1 MWEFNKHIYIYTYTY
16 TYTMPLKKLKGC
28 SRKAFREGKCNNY
41 QAIRCDKKNNKTKK
55 VVKTVLFF
63 NNVKEREAYIK
74 SNKYKS
80 RKCDK
85 TMRYSVLSVTP
96 KKVKSDK

>member
-1 MWEFNKHIYIYTYTY
+1 MYIHIYNTYTY

-96 KKVKSDK
+96 KKVKSGK

>member
-1 MWEFNKHIYIYTYTY
+1 
-16 TYTMPLKKLKGC
+16 MPLKKLKGC

-41 QAIRCDKKNNKTKK
+41 QAIRCEKKNNKTKK

-63 NNVKEREAYIK
+63 NNVKEREAYIIT
-74 SNKYKS
+74 NKYKS

-96 KKVKSDK
+96 KKVKSGK

>member
-1 MWEFNKHIYIYTYTY
+1 MYIHVYTYTY

-28 SRKAFREGKCNNY
+28 SRKSFREGKCNNY

-55 VVKTVLFF
+55 VVKKTVLFF
-63 NNVKEREAYIK
+63 NNVKEREVYIK
-74 SNKYKS
+74 SSKYKS

-96 KKVKSDK
+96 KRVRVNSGK

>member
-1 MWEFNKHIYIYTYTY
+1 
-16 TYTMPLKKLKGC
+16 MPLKKLKGC

-55 VVKTVLFF
+55 VVKKTVLFF

-80 RKCDK
+80 SRKCDK
-85 TMRYSVLSVTP
+85 ITRYSVLSTTP
-96 KKVKSDK
+96 KKVNSGK

>member
-1 MWEFNKHIYIYTYTY
+1 
-16 TYTMPLKKLKGC
+16 MPLKKLKGC

-41 QAIRCDKKNNKTKK
+41 QAIRCDKKNNKTNK
-55 VVKTVLFF
+55 VVKKVLFF
-63 NNVKEREAYIK
+63 NKVKEREVYIK

-96 KKVKSDK
+96 KKVKSGK

>member
-1 MWEFNKHIYIYTYTY
+1 
-16 TYTMPLKKLKGC
+16 MPLKKLKGC

-55 VVKTVLFF
+55 VGKTVLFF
-63 NNVKEREAYIK
+63 NNVKDREVYIK

-96 KKVKSDK
+96 KKVKSGK